1 MKDIST
7 GCLVAVIC
15 LFLLILFLD
24 SEPANTTPQPQ
35 SAPTVITAE
44 KYAALETGMR
54 YYHVVQK
61 MGSPGREMGRN
72 KIGDIETIAYAWVN
86 PDGSNVYVIMQ
97 NNELTSK
104 SQYGLQSGRV
114 R

>member
-7 GCLVAVIC
+7 GCLVAAIC

-24 SEPANTTPQPQ
+24 SEPINTTPQPKP
-35 SAPTVITAE
+35 APTVITAE
-44 KYAALETGMR
+44 KYAALETGMA
-54 YYHVVQK
+54 YYDVYRL
-61 MGSPGREMGRN
+61 MGSPGREMSRN

-86 PDGSNVYVIMQ
+86 PDGSNVYVILQ

>member
-1 MKDIST
+1 MKTALIT
-7 GCLVAVIC
+7 CLVTAACI
-15 LFLLILFLD
+15 FLLVVYVG
-24 SEPANTTPQPQ
+24 SYSACSPVEQPQ
-35 SAPTVITAE
+35 HNWVTAE
-44 KYAALETGMR
+44 KYAALEPGMR

-86 PDGSNVYVIMQ
+86 PDGSNVYVIIQ

-104 SQYGLQSGRV
+104 SQFGLPSGRV